1 MIPRMTHRCVVAL
14 ALWAVAMSPSW
25 AQVPQGWFSVSAGQ
39 NLPRDWEW
47 SAEGQL
53 RSAASRWSEGL
64 VDLGIERSFDALPGW
79 SLGGQWRTG
88 WDWPPEG
95 GWTTSWRWATSAQW
109 RTDIGDHKMGLRVRH
124 QFGGPWMRPWD
135 RARWRVQAKWTHD
148 LPDGWKLEPSVETFL
163 GPRALT
169 TETGLRLEPVAVRG
183 RLALDKKLAKR
194 RHLTLGY
201 QFQTAVRS
209 HPSIPEHTVLLALDL
224 ELKKAKK
231 RKKDAP
237 AS

>member
-1 MIPRMTHRCVVAL
+1 MTSLMTHRSLVML
-14 ALWAVAMSPSW
+14 AIWAVAISQAW
-25 AQVPQGWFSVSAGQ
+25 AQAPQGWVGVSAGQ

-47 SAEGQL
+47 STEGQV
-53 RSAASRWSEGL
+53 RNAGSRWSEGL
-64 VDLGIERSFDALPGW
+64 VDLGVKRSFDALPGW

-169 TETGLRLEPVAVRG
+169 TETGIRLEPVAVRG

-201 QFQTAVRS
+201 QVQSAVRS
-209 HPSIPEHTVLLALDL
+209 HPSTPEHTVLLALDL